1 MFYNRTRK
9 KKFLISLFTTLV
21 IGALITGG
29 TLWAM
34 GLYPWQNNTLP
45 ELIVEANPPEE
56 TTTEP
61 PPVLTTIP
69 EPTTT
74 TEPPPPPE
82 PVVHTARLAFVGD
95 IMCHIEQ
102 LNAARTAPG
111 EYDFHYAFRYIA
123 PYLRAAD
130 FTIGNLETTLVHPH
144 EFNFAG
150 WPLFR
155 SPRAL
160 AEALLYAGFTYV
172 TTGNNHSF
180 DAFAAGVRSTAE
192 ILEDVGLGFTGTF
205 LTPEC
210 RYEPTIVEVNGFT
223 FALINMTM
231 HVNGLHTDPRV
242 RDHMYMVKI
251 VYHDL
256 IEQATIDYD
265 LIRDSI
271 ARARALNPDFIIMLP
286 HIGIEYYGTMNRAG
300 GGHQWDL
307 FNRQD
312 TRWVNWMRTHHFM
325 LEAGA
330 DIVMNHHPHTL
341 LPAEFVYVTDPC
353 GTVRRG
359 FIAHSMANFVSAQRT
374 HPREA
379 SAVFYLDFERI
390 DDGPAKLVGAAYTP
404 IWVRETDPTRL
415 PLRDYT
421 IIPVTEALRRVEAGY
436 TADFRP
442 QDIERMRVVHR
453 DVTHM
458 LSGQPIS
465 LEYMDYEYPIT
476 RTRMIEEFPG
486 LPLWGT
492 LPWR

>member
-1 MFYNRTRK
+1 MLRK
-9 KKFLISLFTTLV
+9 KQLLLSLSITLAIAV
-21 IGALITGG
+21 LFVAGG
-29 TLWAM
+29 FWVLRMDLGST
-34 GLYPWQNNTLP
+34 P
-45 ELIVEANPPEE
+45 EIAPPLVVAEE
-56 TTTEP
+56 PAEESAP
-61 PPVLTTIP
+61 IP
-69 EPTTT
+69 EPDLLYLP
-74 TEPPPPPE
+74 EPEPEPE
-82 PVVHTARLAFVGD
+82 PVLHTARLAFVGD
-95 IMCHIEQ
+95 IMLHMEQ
-102 LNAARTAPG
+102 MNAARIAPG

-123 PYLRAAD
+123 PYLRSAD
-130 FTIGNLETTLVHPH
+130 FAIGNLETTLVHPH
-144 EFNFAG
+144 EFRYAG

-155 SPRAL
+155 SPRTL
-160 AEALLYAGFTYV
+160 AEALLYAGFDYV

-180 DAFAAGVRSTAE
+180 DAFARGVRSTIE

-205 LTPEC
+205 VTPEC

-231 HVNGLHTDPRV
+231 HVNGLHTHYQV

-271 ARARALNPDFIIMLP
+271 ARARALEPDFIIMLP

-300 GGHQWDL
+300 GGHQWD
-307 FNRQD
+307 FFDQRD

-330 DIVMNHHPHTL
+330 DIVMSHHAHTL

-390 DDGPAKLVGAAYTP
+390 DDGQAQLVGASYTP
-404 IWVRETDPTRL
+404 IWVRQHDPTRAPRQCFTVL
-415 PLRDYT
+415 
-421 IIPVTEALRRVEAGY
+421 PVTPTLRRVDEGP
-436 TADFRP
+436 TPDLRP

-458 LSGQPIS
+458 LSGEPIP
-465 LEYMDYEYPIT
+465 LEYMQYEYPIT
-476 RTRMIEEFPG
+476 RYRMIEEFPG